1 MSNELVSDANGVH
14 GVAFATYPPE
24 RPRCAGTR
32 PPREDP
38 CEAPVEAEVD
48 GLHLCGPH
56 AGEFWAQA
64 QADVLEVAELYLCRW
79 LRVAEEELCNGELA
93 RHLETARE
101 GLMAETERAHDAP
114 EQAGGVPRRSQRR
127 PPQRRAGL
135 GGRGAD
141 PRPGDGASSGA
152 GAEDAAR
159 SRRNGGVGDRRGNSR
174 GGRTR

>member
-93 RHLETARE
+93 RRLEAARE
-101 GLMAETERAHDAP
+101 GLGAEAERARAAP
-114 EQAGGVPRRSQRR
+114 GRAGGVPRR
-127 PPQRRAGL
+127 AGF
-135 GGRGAD
+135 GGRGAA
-141 PRPGDGASSGA
+141 PRPGDGAYSGA
-152 GAEDAAR
+152 GAEKTTG
-159 SRRNGGVGDRRGNSR
+159 SRRDGGVGDRHGNHRGNSR
-174 GGRTR
+174 GGRR